1 MSHQFEDTSVKG
13 NQAVRSPLY
22 HTYYMTI
29 LDSEYFKDLIRIV
42 PSQFIV
48 CQSFAEKFKYFFFKD
63 DEIRDYLFH
72 AISYQKVGLNQNLP
86 AEFNLE
92 FKYSTLNR

>member
-1 MSHQFEDTSVKG
+1 
-13 NQAVRSPLY
+13 
-22 HTYYMTI
+22 MTI

-92 FKYSTLNR
+92 FKYSTLNRWFFWKRLKNFLISEWFSKISLYFQ